1 MTIGCIGDNQLY
13 FMGNVN
19 NPANLTNSTNITII
33 QPPIISTINQNI
45 FKFKSDSLN
54 DLYKIKIYFAKDYN
68 NKFYFNQKNY
78 LWIYT
83 YSNDSQLVNIDSLT
97 SQNYPISIG
106 YYTIHNIIQ
115 EDIGTYRGE
124 YTIIDTTNVNN
135 ISINLTLSARKGNTI
150 INDTIEL
157 QVYKQT
163 YYQWFMHLP
172 LYIYIIIIIIISILL
187 ILLIV
192 YIINK
197 FINK

>member
-1 MTIGCIGDNQLY
+1 LTIGCIGDNQLY